1 MTCPP
6 REGPAIQVEG
16 LWFSYGN
23 RSVLEGVSLE
33 VPTASFV
40 ALIGPN
46 GAGKSTLLR
55 LLLGIVKP
63 QRGKIS
69 ILGRPPGQQ
78 GQPIGYVPQKIQLPK
93 GFPLSVRDVVLMGR
107 YGNLGLFRRPSRLDR
122 IQVEEALE
130 SVGMASL
137 AARRYQDLSGGQQQ
151 RVLIARAMVGDP
163 CLLILDEPTAGLDPA
178 ARARFYA
185 QVCDLQ
191 RARGLTLFCASH
203 DVEDVAH
210 HAQILI
216 LLDRTVRASG
226 HPREVLKGRVVPDVY
241 HFPSPH
247 LHDVYRLPS
256 PHLHT
261 DSEQPGGQP
270 HLGEGAGPKRPGG
283 HRNPGEESGTA
294 SDP

>member
-1 MTCPP
+1 MTCCSAH
-6 REGPAIQVEG
+6 EGAAIQVEDI
-16 LWFSYGN
+16 WFSYGN

-46 GAGKSTLLR
+46 GAGKTTLLR

-63 QRGKIS
+63 KRGRIF
-69 ILGRPPGQQ
+69 ILGRPPGRQR
-78 GQPIGYVPQKIQLPK
+78 QPIGYVPQRIQLPK

-107 YGNLGLFRRPSRLDR
+107 YGNLGLFRRPSRGDR
-122 IQVEEALE
+122 VKAEAALE

-137 AARRYQDLSGGQQQ
+137 GTRRYQDLSGGQQQ
-151 RVLIARAMVGDP
+151 RVLIARALVGDP

-203 DVEDVAH
+203 DVEDVAM
-210 HAQILI
+210 HAQNLI
-216 LLDRTVRASG
+216 LLDHNVRASG
-226 HPREVLKGRVVPDVY
+226 HPREVLRGRALPNVY
-241 HFPSPH
+241 GFPPPH
-247 LHDVYRLPS
+247 VH
-256 PHLHT
+256 
-261 DSEQPGGQP
+261 
-270 HLGEGAGPKRPGG
+270 EGLEG
-283 HRNPGEESGTA
+283 PGESSHSGGEA
-294 SDP
+294 GARSDP